1 MSKNPFSDRDNPQK
15 NWQDLVQHFYRGE
28 PLPEDAST
36 VTDEDFALFNQQWD
50 EAQEQARAYLASRL
64 REAADAV
71 EREKGCNPGVYGC
84 SVPAPGERLVPD
96 ILMTIGVTLSY
107 PWGG

>member
-1 MSKNPFSDRDNPQK
+1 MSKNPFADRDNPQN
-15 NWQDLVQHFYRGE
+15 NWQALVQHFYRGE

-36 VTDEDFALFNQQWD
+36 VTDEDFVLFNRQWGS
-50 EAQEQARAYLASRL
+50 AQKQARRYLASRL

-71 EREKGCNPGVYGC
+71 EQEVGCDPGVYGC
-84 SVPAPGERLVPD
+84 SVPAPGDRLVPD
-96 ILMTIGVTLSY
+96 VLMTIGVTLSY